1 MRPKDEEITTVFITK
16 YALTKGIYE
25 LEVTIN
31 GNIASGV
38 KNQYLDVF
46 TQKGKDWFENYN
58 DACIYAEKL
67 KNKKIKSLE
76 KQIEKLKNMKF

>member
-1 MRPKDEEITTVFITK
+1 MRPRCEEITTVFITK

-25 LEVTIN
+25 LKVTIN

-58 DACIYAEKL
+58 DACAYAEKL